1 MESFERKT
9 GWVEEKSGIRRPNK
23 TTDEM
28 RTLLNELSMTLW
40 PIRIQNDILAGN
52 IRVGFTPE
60 QVTMAWGKPDHVN
73 RTKTLVGIHEQWVYG
88 ENPFPRSYVYIE
100 NGLVKSWEFLKQKG
114 K

>member
-1 MESFERKT
+1 
-9 GWVEEKSGIRRPNK
+9 
-23 TTDEM
+23 M